1 MPSLKYH
8 TLPCSPCSERC
19 QGSEAN
25 EVFLPEAFLG
35 NNHGAVARAAFQVGS
50 ACRNLQPCRALVL
63 PAPRR
68 GSRRA
73 GSPQLPIVP
82 SSGHPAREALL
93 APLIF
98 RLISAS
104 VSLLLDWH
112 DYFFLLFSFCCT
124 WQEMQSLSRAT
135 RGGRDCYPAMQAV
148 ASACFSTR
156 AFLAWSPSF
165 LG

>member
-8 TLPCSPCSERC
+8 MLPCSPCSERC

-112 DYFFLLFSFCCT
+112 DFFFIILL
-124 WQEMQSLSRAT
+124 LLH
-135 RGGRDCYPAMQAV
+135 
-148 ASACFSTR
+148 
-156 AFLAWSPSF
+156 LARNAES
-165 LG
+165 

>member
-1 MPSLKYH
+1 MKCSCLKLFWGTITVLLH
-8 TLPCSPCSERC
+8 GLLSRWDPRAETCSP
-19 QGSEAN
+19 
-25 EVFLPEAFLG
+25 
-35 NNHGAVARAAFQVGS
+35 AV
-50 ACRNLQPCRALVL
+50 PWLVL

-82 SSGHPAREALL
+82 SSGHPACEALL

-135 RGGRDCYPAMQAV
+135 RGGGDCYPAMQAV
-148 ASACFSTR
+148 AGACFSTR